1 MPLNDAARKL
11 VETATKAKTAV
22 AGGVGAGSKVLDK
35 IPAVEIAEGKWKYV
49 QIELSAP
56 GELPKLVRRP
66 NPPPP
71 HPVPASFFYPSCH
84 THTHIFPIAPVCHA
98 RSALTTSLVANA
110 R

>member
-49 QIELSAP
+49 QIELTAP
-56 GELPKLVRRP
+56 GEAPKRVVRNTAGLLYHPDMYQAAMDELAHLGHRCNPHGSRP
-66 NPPPP
+66 
-71 HPVPASFFYPSCH
+71 H
-84 THTHIFPIAPVCHA
+84 
-98 RSALTTSLVANA
+98 RALH
-110 R
+110 